1 MTLLELQDVL
11 GKAILTAKL
20 LEYFPDLRHNE
31 NQYYGNRSDRK

>member
-20 LEYFPDLRHNE
+20 LEYFPDLNNE